1 MPLSRYLNNPV
12 LTREDIPT
20 IPPHLRDVTSVF
32 NPGAVFHDGRFK
44 LLLRVQTRGRRT
56 YLLMAEGRDWV
67 RFQVADRLVELQ
79 GLEQVSEMVFHVYDP
94 RITRIEDRYYI
105 MVAMDTAAGCRLGVA
120 RTTDF
125 ATFDFLGVTEHL
137 EAVSDPD
144 GTESDDGSGSGSVP
158 DPGRPGE
165 PVLPSNDLRN
175 GVLFPE
181 RFNGKYLRLERPNT
195 VQLPD
200 GPPTGRHIVLSESTD
215 LLHWRP
221 VARVMS
227 GRDHYWDELIGS
239 GPPPVKTRAGWLH
252 LYHGIAT
259 HFGSTNIYQAG
270 AVLLDL
276 EDPSRVLARTRDN
289 ILEPRQPYELMGQV
303 PNVVFPSGWIVENHD
318 DTGFADP
325 TSRVFLYYG
334 AADTCIGLAICR
346 VQDLIAACRA

>member
-20 IPPHLRDVTSVF
+20 ILPHLSDVTSVF

-56 YLLMAEGRDWV
+56 HLLMAEGLDWV
-67 RFQVADRLVELQ
+67 RFQVSDRLVELQ
-79 GLEQVSEMVFHVYDP
+79 GLEQVSDEVYHVYDP
-94 RITRIEDRYYI
+94 RITRIEHRYYI
-105 MVAMDTAAGCRLGVA
+105 MVAMDTASGCRLGVA
-120 RTTDF
+120 RTDDF
-125 ATFDFLGVTEHL
+125 VTFDFLGVTEHL
-137 EAVSDPD
+137 GAGESEDRTSSGQDDEKSSDAIAA
-144 GTESDDGSGSGSVP
+144 
-158 DPGRPGE
+158 
-165 PVLPSNDLRN
+165 SNDVRN

-181 RFNGKYLRLERPNT
+181 RFSGKYLRLERPNT
-195 VQLPD
+195 VQPT
-200 GPPTGRHIVLSESTD
+200 GAPPTGRHIVLSESTD

-221 VARVMS
+221 MATVMS

-252 LYHGIAT
+252 VYHGIAT

-276 EDPSRVLARTRDN
+276 EDPARVLARTRDN
-289 ILEPRQPYELMGQV
+289 ILEPRRPYELMGQV

-318 DTGFADP
+318 DAGFADLA
-325 TSRVFLYYG
+325 SRVFLYYG

-346 VQDLIAACRA
+346 VRDLIAACQA